1 MSSQTAMTLMA
12 VVEFALWASLGFLF
26 WTKGQHRR
34 FPAMG
39 GYLALRVGSMPVLLF
54 FFYAQARHWYNNYAF
69 VMYFYSFWAV
79 YIASAV
85 FLYFVCIEVFRSAFS
100 AFSGLQ
106 RLGTVVFRWAAL
118 VAVIVSFSTL
128 SFEYPKVCIIPTI
141 AFRLMRSVSL
151 VELCLLAFLCLSMN
165 ALRLSFRSMVFG
177 ISLGF
182 GVMCSSDLFA
192 ATFLYHNTSLISPLQ
207 FVGESLILVA
217 LGIWITYAALPER
230 VRQPVLLPDNSTIYL
245 WNEIAFSL
253 DHTETQVAA
262 RQPAK
267 SFFPSDVEL
276 VDVTVMK
283 RSLKGRESET

>member
-1 MSSQTAMTLMA
+1 
-12 VVEFALWASLGFLF
+12 
-26 WTKGQHRR
+26 
-34 FPAMG
+34 
-39 GYLALRVGSMPVLLF
+39 MPVLLF

-79 YIASAV
+79 YSASAV

-262 RQPAK
+262 RQPG
-267 SFFPSDVEL
+267 FRCGPGR
-276 VDVTVMK
+276 K
-283 RSLKGRESET
+283 RSRSRGRWWSCPATRRAGEPARAMQRRLSISPAPPESATRRRTVRVRSAKCCGTKT